1 MGISVGDFAEQLM
14 AQDELATKIG
24 SSKATTFQLDPSHYS
39 ADITQQ
45 APDISQIEV
54 PDDFVHSI
62 TEGKQV
68 EVSLPVVEEDRNGLK
83 EVNPMADKAVDII
96 IEGMGRI
103 LDDVK
108 TTLDE
113 VKTLLTETT
122 TAGMGGVNLA
132 NDDEDKNKKD
142 SYAHLLKQYKKNKKK

>member
-14 AQDELATKIG
+14 VQDELATKIG
-24 SSKATTFQLDPSHYS
+24 SSKAPTFQPDSSHYS
-39 ADITQQ
+39 TDVTQQ

-54 PDDFVHSI
+54 PNNFVQSI
-62 TEGKQV
+62 TEGTQV
-68 EVSLPVVEEDRNGLK
+68 EAPPVVEEDRNGLK
-83 EVNPMADKAVDII
+83 EANPMADKAVDII

-113 VKTLLTETT
+113 VKSLLTETT

-132 NDDEDKNKKD
+132 NDDSKKKN

>member
-14 AQDELATKIG
+14 AQDELSSRVG
-24 SSKATTFQLDPSHYS
+24 SSKAPTFQSDPSHYS
-39 ADITQQ
+39 ADVTQQ
-45 APDISQIEV
+45 APDISQVEV
-54 PDDFVHSI
+54 PNNFVQSI
-62 TEGKQV
+62 TEGTQV
-68 EVSLPVVEEDRNGLK
+68 EAPPVVEEDRNGLK
-83 EVNPMADKAVDII
+83 EANPMADKAVDII

-122 TAGMGGVNLA
+122 TVGMGGVNVA
-132 NDDEDKNKKD
+132 NDDAKKKKN
-142 SYAHLLKQYKKNKKK
+142 SYTDLLKQYKKNKKK

>member
-1 MGISVGDFAEQLM
+1 MGISVGDFAEQLI

-24 SSKATTFQLDPSHYS
+24 SSKAPTFQSDPSHYS

-54 PDDFVHSI
+54 PDNFVQSI

-68 EVSLPVVEEDRNGLK
+68 EASLPVVEEDRNGLK

-122 TAGMGGVNLA
+122 TVGMGGVNLA
-132 NDDEDKNKKD
+132 NDDNKKKKS
-142 SYAHLLKQYKKNKKK
+142 SYTDLLKQYKKNKKK